1 MNRES
6 ILESMYESYTQIG
19 SCISEAMKTLKTG
32 GPRINPARSKR
43 EVQAGMGTKES
54 PSRTEIHSENPRRRE
69 FDWIERRMDL
79 EARRSGRGQTAT
91 GQPAPAKKPGMIGR
105 LMSRLK
111 GK

>member
-1 MNRES
+1 
-6 ILESMYESYTQIG
+6 MYESYTQLG

-54 PSRTEIHSENPRRRE
+54 PSRIEIHSEHPKRRE
-69 FDWIERRMDL
+69 QDWIEKRMDF
-79 EARRSGRGQTAT
+79 EARRAERGQTAT
-91 GQPAPAKKPGMIGR
+91 GKPAPAKKPGMLGR
-105 LMSRLK
+105 LMSKIR

>member
-6 ILESMYESYTQIG
+6 ILVSMYESYTQLG